1 MEVLGLDEDVHYQI
15 AKLASARLCS
25 TSLGQIV
32 MDCVANPPKEGDESY
47 PLFIKVIV
55 TIQRVGLRGGA

>member
-25 TSLGQIV
+25 TSLGQVNLQNEIEAEVSIV
-32 MDCVANPPKEGDESY
+32 GV
-47 PLFIKVIV
+47 
-55 TIQRVGLRGGA
+55 